1 MTTRPALVAA
11 VDAAAHRVAV
21 ARALVAGW
29 RRAGVPVDDGPIAR
43 AEARHTAAVA
53 ALAQKDTE
61 A

>member
-1 MTTRPALVAA
+1 MSDRPALVAE

-29 RRAGVPVDDGPIAR
+29 RRAGVPVDDGAVTR

-53 ALAQKDTE
+53 ALAQHDSRS
-61 A
+61 